1 LNEQDSRDWHGFIV
15 LKHLEQHLACATILP
30 GGFEMKAKSI
40 SSEKKVRTSDK
51 KVRSSSDMTWAEMDR
66 LLERRV
72 KGDSKLLKVLA
83 KL

>member
-1 LNEQDSRDWHGFIV
+1 
-15 LKHLEQHLACATILP
+15 
-30 GGFEMKAKSI
+30 MKVKSI
-40 SSEKKVRTSDK
+40 SSEKKVRASGK
-51 KVRSSSDMTWAEMDR
+51 KAHSSTDMTWAEMDR